1 MGDHASGVVK
11 SKQNLE
17 QSFAEKESEYLS
29 NHKELQR
36 DYESEADALRKRA
49 EKAELQCSELQS
61 AVDQI
66 NDQMERCGTLLRT
79 VKVEGRQHL
88 SEMEEQRQQHE
99 EALASPE
106 FHVSA
111 IENNDAEGSS
121 RAQKMSVFSRVFNK
135 IDADHNGEVNVKELS
150 YALKRDHEANEIL
163 HLPVNVNGSDGS
175 KKSTFHVLD
184 EIERSGCETLTWH
197 EFQTNVLGSAYR
209 HHFHGTS
216 TVRAR
221 SSSPKKGSRINSRPL
236 DLVYHAETKRADS
249 STFEDLCIALHD
261 EISHERSVTHVYLSQ
276 TIKDELELLRE
287 LNGKMKALQKEK
299 QYFQSRADELSRVQQ
314 SAEYHA
320 QRAEQLDA
328 GHRDLSAREQ
338 KLKSELSAARV
349 KIQTVTEKHDALASK
364 LHRTIHYQEGVEEA
378 LKEAHE
384 ESLIMES
391 KWKEAKV
398 NLDATV
404 LHLEHSNREL
414 EQLGQER
421 DRTIQELDGRAK
433 AYAEATAG
441 FEMYKEKT
449 SDEFVNLQRD
459 LNRSRS
465 EHKALLDDHS
475 HALKSNAETLSKFS
489 RAKKE
494 LESVGNAFVKLR
506 TEHHL
511 ARRELDEHKTNNTM
525 LKKGMTTLKQNQ
537 ANVLKDL
544 VAVEERHQ
552 QHKKAWESKYTDM
565 EQTLSRTLSE
575 KQKETAEKVALES
588 SIRRDRTL
596 HKKILDDLKMAKS
609 ITHSPL
615 RLSTKD
621 LQSVGIVDKV
631 DRLLEGESMSMNL
644 TKEVEKSLHEIDR
657 SLLTFVSEEQAAEV
671 ELKRV
676 HDLLNHSGQDYD
688 NDKKNEPFTPGKY
701 RTY

>member
-1 MGDHASGVVK
+1 MV
-11 SKQNLE
+11 
-17 QSFAEKESEYLS
+17 
-29 NHKELQR
+29 
-36 DYESEADALRKRA
+36 
-49 EKAELQCSELQS
+49 
-61 AVDQI
+61 
-66 NDQMERCGTLLRT
+66 T
-79 VKVEGRQHL
+79 
-88 SEMEEQRQQHE
+88 
-99 EALASPE
+99 
-106 FHVSA
+106 
-111 IENNDAEGSS
+111 
-121 RAQKMSVFSRVFNK
+121 
-135 IDADHNGEVNVKELS
+135 
-150 YALKRDHEANEIL
+150 
-163 HLPVNVNGSDGS
+163 
-175 KKSTFHVLD
+175 
-184 EIERSGCETLTWH
+184 ERS
-197 EFQTNVLGSAYR
+197 
-209 HHFHGTS
+209 
-216 TVRAR
+216 
-221 SSSPKKGSRINSRPL
+221 
-236 DLVYHAETKRADS
+236 
-249 STFEDLCIALHD
+249 HD
-261 EISHERSVTHVYLSQ
+261 FY
-276 TIKDELELLRE
+276 
-287 LNGKMKALQKEK
+287 MK
-299 QYFQSRADELSRVQQ
+299 
-314 SAEYHA
+314 
-320 QRAEQLDA
+320 
-328 GHRDLSAREQ
+328 
-338 KLKSELSAARV
+338 
-349 KIQTVTEKHDALASK
+349 
-364 LHRTIHYQEGVEEA
+364 EA